1 MAIYLLKVNMALA
14 LFYAFYKLMFSTDTF
29 LSWRR
34 HVLNSSF
41 LIALC
46 LPLIDFSSWL
56 SGNDKMVSI
65 TNEYATVVLPV
76 VSITSEGGGFFNW
89 EQFAWAVYGMV
100 VCVLFL
106 RLLWQIASIIR
117 LKNRCKTIYIDG
129 VEVYLLR
136 KDEGPFSFFNWIFIH
151 LERHSKAETDEIMT
165 HELTHCRQFHSI
177 DILCAELFCM
187 LFWFNP
193 FVWLLKREVRLN
205 LEYLADRSVLDNGVD
220 NKEYQY
226 HLLGLTCGN
235 NVATISNNF
244 NVLPIKKRIKMM
256 NKKKTNNS
264 MRVKYVL
271 YVPMIVMLLIVSNI
285 DSIARSVTNVT
296 VDNKVAPVSV
306 LQKQKSPDNEQ
317 KVYIV
322 VSEMPKFNGN
332 LYQWLAQNIK
342 YPAEAS
348 QKHQQGT
355 VMIKF
360 VVAADGRVR
369 QAEIIRSASPS
380 LDKEAMRIVSVM
392 PKWIPGK
399 QDGRPVAVYYTLP
412 IKFKLSK

>member
-46 LPLIDFSSWL
+46 LPLINFSSWL

-76 VSITSEGGGFFNW
+76 VSVTSEGGGFFNW
-89 EQFAWAVYGMV
+89 EQFAWAVYGIV

-117 LKNRCKTIYIDG
+117 LKNRCKTTYIDG
-129 VEVYLLR
+129 VKVYMLR
-136 KDEGPFSFFNWIFIH
+136 NDEGPFSFFNWIFIH

-226 HLLGLTCGN
+226 HLLGLTYRK

-264 MRVKYVL
+264 
-271 YVPMIVMLLIVSNI
+271 
-285 DSIARSVTNVT
+285 VTNVT

-306 LQKQKSPDNEQ
+306 LQKQKTPDNDQ
-317 KVYIV
+317 KVYTV

-332 LYQWLAQNIK
+332 LFQWLAQNIK

-360 VVAADGRVR
+360 VVEADGRVR
-369 QAEIIRSASPS
+369 QAEIIRGASPS
-380 LDKEAMRIVSVM
+380 LDKEAMRIVSIM

>member
-1 MAIYLLKVNMALA
+1 
-14 LFYAFYKLMFSTDTF
+14 
-29 LSWRR
+29 
-34 HVLNSSF
+34 
-41 LIALC
+41 
-46 LPLIDFSSWL
+46 
-56 SGNDKMVSI
+56 
-65 TNEYATVVLPV
+65 
-76 VSITSEGGGFFNW
+76 
-89 EQFAWAVYGMV
+89 
-100 VCVLFL
+100 
-106 RLLWQIASIIR
+106 
-117 LKNRCKTIYIDG
+117 
-129 VEVYLLR
+129 
-136 KDEGPFSFFNWIFIH
+136 
-151 LERHSKAETDEIMT
+151 
-165 HELTHCRQFHSI
+165 
-177 DILCAELFCM
+177 
-187 LFWFNP
+187 
-193 FVWLLKREVRLN
+193 
-205 LEYLADRSVLDNGVD
+205 
-220 NKEYQY
+220 
-226 HLLGLTCGN
+226 
-235 NVATISNNF
+235 
-244 NVLPIKKRIKMM
+244 MM

-306 LQKQKSPDNEQ
+306 LQKQKSPDNDQ

-332 LYQWLAQNIK
+332 LFQWLAQNIK

-360 VVAADGRVR
+360 VVEADGRVR
-369 QAEIIRSASPS
+369 QAEIIRGASPS